1 MAISQRRYVDITSA
15 VIGAT
20 AVGTQSLDCRVFTNS
35 AKISTGAIL
44 EFENADNVLDFFGQG
59 MEYDFA
65 SKYFA
70 LTTPAPASRPKKI
83 QFTTHLLSDRQYKIY
98 GTKPADVDSF
108 KEYIAVQIRILKDD
122 EEIAIHPLDFNNVS
136 SYNDIASMINSNPI
150 ATSNGLIITFENGY
164 FISTS
169 TTKIKFLDGE
179 IENMLGLD
187 NPERVSEAGTKQ
199 TMLQAY
205 ATALYKN
212 NSFGSA
218 FFLNRGDLQECIDV
232 ATYNA
237 SQNVRYMLLLQVRAE
252 RIQSKNSLGATIED
266 IVGDELESFSEALIE
281 TTSTGLILEIIGE
294 ESQYLAH
301 LPAGLLSATDYTRTN
316 GTMNYMFR
324 QSGVTLKEQVTN
336 DLTANKLDP
345 LRINYYGLTAEAGSD
360 IRFFQRAYLCGN
372 ASAPLDMSVHANEQ
386 WLKARFT
393 QLWFNLMLSTRGV
406 PANLDGKMRGISI
419 ITQVIDEAINNGVI
433 LKNKEFTVIQKLS
446 ISDVTGDYN
455 GWITVMN
462 NGCWFD
468 VQIKERMGESGVAEY
483 YLDYILVYA
492 KGDWVRKVVGSHN
505 LV

>member
-44 EFENADNVLDFFGQG
+44 EFSNADNVLDFFGQG

-70 LTTPAPASRPKKI
+70 LTTPAPVNRPKKI
-83 QFTTHLLSDRQYKIY
+83 QFTTHLLADRQFQIY
-98 GTKPADVDSF
+98 GVKPADVDSF
-108 KEYIAVQIRILKDD
+108 KIYDNAQIRILKASK
-122 EEIAIHPLDFNNVS
+122 EIIIEPLDFSSVS
-136 SYNDIASMINSNPI
+136 SYSDIASIINSNHI
-150 ATSNGLIITFENGY
+150 AIDNVLVVTFKDGVFTSSSPDEIEFIPSGITDLMGLSNPYRTSN
-164 FISTS
+164 
-169 TTKIKFLDGE
+169 
-179 IENMLGLD
+179 
-187 NPERVSEAGTKQ
+187 AGTKQ

-218 FFLNRGDLQECIDV
+218 FFLNRGVLQECIDV
-232 ATYNA
+232 ANFNA
-237 SQNVRYMLLLQVRAE
+237 SQNVRYMFLLQVRAE

-281 TTSTGLILEIIGE
+281 TASTGLILEIIGE

-433 LKNKEFTVIQKLS
+433 LKNKEFTVTQKLS
-446 ISDVTGDYN
+446 ISDVTGDDN
-455 GWITVMN
+455 GWISVMN